1 MDVIYIFAIIS
12 GIIFLGYLS
21 EWIFKKTNIPD
32 VLFLIGTGI
41 ALRYYFKI
49 VTPESFVSIAG
60 IFTTFALVFLL
71 FQGALSID
79 FRSLIKVLPKTLS
92 LTIVHFLLT
101 IAVVTLITYGL
112 FQSWTIALLCGMVL
126 GGTSSAVVIPLIQN
140 ISIRE
145 RFGNVLTLESAITDV
160 LGIISVITL
169 LQILETGQIVASGIF
184 KSVLS
189 SFSMAIIVATI
200 FGMIWIV
207 LMSKFEE
214 LIDMHILTIGLVVG
228 LYAFIESPFVSAS
241 GAIGAL
247 TFGLIL
253 GNSRSILGFMNKNKD
268 EQIEKRA
275 ARFRSHDKKDEILDL
290 RANKR
295 VLSNNA
301 KVIFSEISFFLK
313 IFFFVYL
320 GILIE
325 FSDPFIFVW
334 GFIITFG
341 IYLIRPFAVKM
352 VFLKDKDLEKDR
364 LFLESLIPKGL
375 AAAVLAQ
382 LSVQSEVL
390 NGAAANFV
398 NVVLSVVVI
407 SIIFTSIFIF
417 LAEKNL
423 VKGFF
428 NKTLYPVI
436 KK

>member
-1 MDVIYIFAIIS
+1 MDIIYIFAIIS

-21 EWIFKKTNIPD
+21 EWIFKKTKIPD
-32 VLFLIGTGI
+32 VLFLITTGI
-41 ALRYYFKI
+41 LLRYYFKV
-49 VTPESFVSIAG
+49 VTPGSFDSIAA

-71 FQGALSID
+71 FQGALSVD
-79 FRSLIKVLPKTLS
+79 FRSLVRVLPKTLS

-126 GGTSSAVVIPLIQN
+126 SGTSSAVVIPLIQN

-145 RFGNVLTLESAITDV
+145 KFGNVLTLESAITDV

-169 LQILETGQIVASGIF
+169 LKIIETGQIVASGIF

-189 SFSMAIIVATI
+189 SFSMAIVVAAV

-214 LIDMHILTIGLVVG
+214 LIDMHILTVGLVVG

-253 GNSRSILGFMNKNKD
+253 GNSKTILGFMNRGKD
-268 EQIEKRA
+268 ERIEKRA

-295 VLSNNA
+295 VLSSNA
-301 KVIFSEISFFLK
+301 KVFFSEISFFLK

-325 FSDPFIFVW
+325 LSDPFIFIW

-341 IYLIRPFAVKM
+341 VYLIRPFAVKM
-352 VFLKDKDLEKDR
+352 VFFGEKDLEKDR

-382 LSVQSEVL
+382 LSVQSDIL
-390 NGAAANFV
+390 NGAAANFI

-407 SIIFTSIFIF
+407 SIVFTSIFIF
-417 LAEKNL
+417 LAEKKL

-428 NKTLYPVI
+428 NKTLYPV